1 MVLYKMDKAMTAEEL
16 ESALVKEISALD
28 MVANPY
34 PDQPDKYVPNAW
46 PGEILVRYQGAD
58 FTNRDI
64 SGVQAERVQRV
75 EIVAVGQV
83 LRGEDG
89 IYNRLERIRKRL
101 DGFTM
106 PGAGGHLELVK
117 EEYLDEYNGTW
128 QFGQIWQLK
137 SIVTNEQQDNY
148 ADRPLG
154 T

>member
-1 MVLYKMDKAMTAEEL
+1 MTAEEL
-16 ESALVKEISALD
+16 ETALVEEIRALD
-28 MVANPY
+28 MVANPF
-34 PDQPDKYVPNAW
+34 PEHPGEYVPDAW

-58 FTNRDI
+58 MTDRDI
-64 SGVQAERVQRV
+64 SGVQVERVQRV

-101 DGFTM
+101 DGYTL
-106 PGAGGHLELVK
+106 PGAGGHLELEK
-117 EEYLDEYNGTW
+117 EAFVDEYNGTW
-128 QFGQIWQLK
+128 QFGQNWRLK
-137 SIVTNEQQDNY
+137 SIVINEQQDDY

>member
-1 MVLYKMDKAMTAEEL
+1 MTAEEL
-16 ESALVKEISALD
+16 ETALVEEIRALD
-28 MVANPY
+28 MVANPF
-34 PDQPDKYVPNAW
+34 PEHPGEYVPDAW

-58 FTNRDI
+58 MTDRDI
-64 SGVQAERVQRV
+64 SGVQVERVQRV

-101 DGFTM
+101 DGYTL
-106 PGAGGHLELVK
+106 PGAGGHLELERETFV
-117 EEYLDEYNGTW
+117 DEYNGTW
-128 QFGQIWQLK
+128 QFGQNWRLK
-137 SIVTNEQQDNY
+137 SIVINEQQDDY

>member
-1 MVLYKMDKAMTAEEL
+1 MTAEEL
-16 ESALVKEISALD
+16 ESELVNEIGALG
-28 MVANPY
+28 MVVNPFPEN
-34 PDQPDKYVPNAW
+34 PDNYVPNAY
-46 PGEILVRYQGAD
+46 PGEILVRYQGTEITD
-58 FTNRDI
+58 RDI
-64 SGVQAERVQRV
+64 SGIQAERVQRA

-106 PGAGGHLELVK
+106 PGAGGHLELIK
-117 EEYLDEYNGTW
+117 EEFLDEYNGTW
-128 QFGQIWQLK
+128 QFGQSWRLK
-137 SIVTNEQQDNY
+137 SIVTSEQQDNY

>member
-1 MVLYKMDKAMTAEEL
+1 MTAEEL
-16 ESALVKEISALD
+16 ESALANEIDALG
-28 MVANPY
+28 MVVNPFPEN
-34 PDQPDKYVPNAW
+34 PDNYVPNAY
-46 PGEILVRYQGAD
+46 PGEILVRYQGAEITD
-58 FTNRDI
+58 RDV

-101 DGFTM
+101 DGFTL
-106 PGAGGHLELVK
+106 PGAGGHLELIK
-117 EEYLDEYNGTW
+117 EEFLDEYNGTW
-128 QFGQIWQLK
+128 QFGQSWRLK

-148 ADRPLG
+148 ADCPLG

>member
-1 MVLYKMDKAMTAEEL
+1 MTAEEL
-16 ESALVKEISALD
+16 ESALVNEIYALG
-28 MVANPY
+28 MVVNPFPEN
-34 PDQPDKYVPNAW
+34 PDNYVPNAY
-46 PGEILVRYQGAD
+46 PGEILVRYQGAEITD
-58 FTNRDI
+58 RDV

-101 DGFTM
+101 DGLTL
-106 PGAGGHLELVK
+106 PGAGGHLELIK
-117 EEYLDEYNGTW
+117 EEFLDEYNGTW
-128 QFGQIWQLK
+128 QFGQSWRLK

-148 ADRPLG
+148 ADCPLG